1 MIRIVEPASGRQ
13 LRSYPEMDGGEVR
26 RILGKTQQ
34 AFLEWR
40 SWSVERRAEPLRSLA
55 RRLRERNA
63 AIAELMA
70 REMGKPVRQG
80 KAEAD
85 KCAWTCEYF
94 ADNAQAML
102 QPEPVAT
109 EASRSYV
116 SFQPLGVILAVMPW
130 NFPFWQVFRC
140 AAPGVMAGNA
150 WVLKHAASV
159 SGSALLI
166 EELFREAGFPAD
178 LLRAVLLRGGP
189 AVLELIDDPRVAAV
203 TLTGSG
209 PAGRAVAE
217 RAGRNLKKTVL
228 ELGGSDAYLVLEDA
242 DLPRAAGA
250 CARSRLINAGQ
261 SCIAAKRFIVTAPVR
276 ERFQELLVREMAAYR
291 PGDPL
296 DPDTELG
303 PLAGLEPRAKL
314 HEQVRCS
321 VQRGAEILLGG
332 TLPPGPGAF
341 YPPTVLAGV
350 RPGMPAFDEE
360 LFGPVAAVVPARDER
375 EAVELANASP
385 FGLGAAVF
393 TGDMQRGERIASGG
407 LEAGCCFVNDFV
419 RSDPRLPFGG
429 VKESGY
435 GRELSAFGL
444 REFTNV
450 KTVWVA

>member
-1 MIRIVEPASGRQ
+1 MIRIVEPASGRL
-13 LRSYPEMDGGEVR
+13 LRSYPEMDGAQARE
-26 RILGKTQQ
+26 ILGRTQQ
-34 AFLEWR
+34 AYLGWR
-40 SWSVERRAEPLRSLA
+40 SSSLQSRAEPLRALA
-55 RRLRERNA
+55 RLLRERDE

-70 REMGKPVRQG
+70 REMGKPMAQG
-80 KAEAD
+80 KAEAE
-85 KCAWTCEYF
+85 KCAWTCAYF

-102 QPEPVAT
+102 RPEPVAT
-109 EASRSYV
+109 EASRSYLT
-116 SFQPLGVILAVMPW
+116 FQPLGVVLAVMPW

-150 WVLKHAASV
+150 WLLKHASNV

-166 EELFREAGFPAD
+166 EELFRQAGFPPD

-203 TLTGSG
+203 SLTGSG
-209 PAGRAVAE
+209 PSGRAVAE

-242 DLPRAAGA
+242 DLPRAARA
-250 CARSRLINAGQ
+250 CARGRLINAGQ
-261 SCIAAKRFIVTAPVR
+261 SCIAAKRFIVTPRVR

-296 DPDTELG
+296 RPDTELG
-303 PLAGLEPRAKL
+303 PLAGLELREKL
-314 HEQVRCS
+314 HEQVTRS
-321 VQRGAEILLGG
+321 LERGAALLLGG
-332 TLPPGPGAF
+332 VIPPGPGAF

-360 LFGPVAAVVPARDER
+360 LFGPVAAVVPARDEE

-393 TGDMQRGERIASGG
+393 TSDPQRGERIAAER
-407 LEAGCCFVNDFV
+407 LEAGNCFVNDFV

-429 VKESGY
+429 VKQSGY

-444 REFTNV
+444 REFTNL

>member
-1 MIRIVEPASGRQ
+1 
-13 LRSYPEMDGGEVR
+13 
-26 RILGKTQQ
+26 
-34 AFLEWR
+34 
-40 SWSVERRAEPLRSLA
+40 
-55 RRLRERNA
+55 
-63 AIAELMA
+63 
-70 REMGKPVRQG
+70 MGKPVRQG
-80 KAEAD
+80 TSEAE

-94 ADNAQAML
+94 ADNAEKML
-102 QPEPVAT
+102 APEAVAT
-109 EASRSYV
+109 EAARSYV
-116 SFQPLGVILAVMPW
+116 TFQPLGVVLAVMPW

-150 WVLKHAASV
+150 WVLKHASSV
-159 SGSALLI
+159 TGSALLI
-166 EELFREAGFPAD
+166 EELLREAGFPAD
-178 LLRAVLLRGGP
+178 LLRVLLLRGGP

-242 DLPRAAGA
+242 DLPLAARA
-250 CARSRLINAGQ
+250 CARGRLINAGQ
-261 SCIAAKRFIVTAPVR
+261 SCIAAKRLIVTSPVR
-276 ERFQELLVREMAAYR
+276 ERFEELLMREMEAFR

-303 PLAGLEPRAKL
+303 PLAGLELRDRL
-314 HEQVRCS
+314 HEQVSRS
-321 VQRGAEILLGG
+321 VERGARILLGG
-332 TLPPGPGAF
+332 RVPAGPGAF
-341 YPPTVLAGV
+341 YPPTVLSGV

-360 LFGPVAAVVPARDER
+360 LFGPVAAVVPAADEG
-375 EAVELANASP
+375 EAIALANASP

-393 TGDMQRGERIASGG
+393 SSDPGRGERIAAGR
-407 LEAGCCFVNDFV
+407 LEAGSCFVNDFV

>member
-1 MIRIVEPASGRQ
+1 MIRTVEPATGRP
-13 LRSYPEMDGGEVR
+13 LASYAEMAEAQVGE
-26 RILGKTQQ
+26 ILGRTQ
-34 AFLEWR
+34 AANGEWR
-40 SWSVERRAEPLRSLA
+40 ARSLAQRAEPLRALA
-55 RRLRERNA
+55 RLLRERQA
-63 AIAELMA
+63 EIAWLMA

-80 KAEAD
+80 RAEAE
-85 KCAWTCEYF
+85 KCAWTCEHF
-94 ADNAQAML
+94 AGRAEEML
-102 QPEPVAT
+102 RPEVVAT
-109 EASRSYV
+109 EAARSYV
-116 SFQPLGVILAVMPW
+116 SFQPLGVVLAVMPW

-150 WVLKHAASV
+150 WVLKHASSV

-189 AVLELIDDPRVAAV
+189 AVLSLIDDPRVAAV

-228 ELGGSDAYLVLEDA
+228 ELGGSDPYLVLEDA
-242 DLPRAAGA
+242 DLPLAARA
-250 CARSRLINAGQ
+250 CARGRLANAGQ
-261 SCIAAKRFIVTAPVR
+261 SCIAAKRFIVAEPVR
-276 ERFQELLVREMAAYR
+276 ERFTELLAREMEACR

-296 DPDTELG
+296 DPETELG
-303 PLAGLEPRAKL
+303 PLAALELRERL
-314 HEQVRCS
+314 QEQVSRS
-321 VQRGAEILLGG
+321 VQQGARVLLGG
-332 TLPPGPGAF
+332 GIPSGPGAY
-341 YPPTVLAGV
+341 YPPTVLSGV

-360 LFGPVAAVVPARDER
+360 LFGPVAAVVSAADEGQ
-375 EAVELANASP
+375 AVELANASP

-393 TGDMQRGERIASGG
+393 SSDRPRAERIAAER
-407 LEAGCCFVNDFV
+407 LEAGSCFVNDFV

-444 REFTNV
+444 REFTNL
-450 KTVWVA
+450 KTVWVS

>member
-1 MIRIVEPASGRQ
+1 MIRIVEPASGRE
-13 LRSYPEMDGGEVR
+13 LRSYPEMDSDQARE
-26 RILGKTQQ
+26 ILGRTHQ
-34 AFLEWR
+34 ACAEWR
-40 SWSVERRAEPLRSLA
+40 SWSLERRAQPLRALT
-55 RRLRERNA
+55 RLLRERSGV
-63 AIAELMA
+63 IAGLMA

-80 KAEAD
+80 ASEAQ

-94 ADNAQAML
+94 ADNAARML
-102 QPEPVAT
+102 APEAVAT
-109 EASRSYV
+109 EAARSYV
-116 SFQPLGVILAVMPW
+116 AFQPLGVVLAVMPW

-150 WVLKHAASV
+150 WVLKHASSV
-159 SGSALLI
+159 TGSALLI

-178 LLRAVLLRGGP
+178 LLRVLLLRGGP
-189 AVLELIDDPRVAAV
+189 AVLDLIDDPRVAAV

-242 DLPRAAGA
+242 DLPLAARA

-261 SCIAAKRFIVTAPVR
+261 SCIAAKRLIVTSPVR
-276 ERFQELLVREMAAYR
+276 EGFEELLMREMEAFR

-303 PLAGLEPRAKL
+303 PLAGLELRGRL
-314 HEQVRCS
+314 HEQVSRS
-321 VQRGAEILLGG
+321 VERGARILLGG
-332 TLPPGPGAF
+332 RVPGGPGAF
-341 YPPTVLAGV
+341 YPPTVLSGV

-360 LFGPVAAVVPARDER
+360 LFGPVAAVVPAADEG
-375 EAVELANASP
+375 EAIALANATP

-393 TGDMQRGERIASGG
+393 TSDPARGERIAAGS
-407 LEAGCCFVNDFV
+407 LEAGNCFVNDFV

-429 VKESGY
+429 MKESGY
-435 GRELSAFGL
+435 GRELSVFGL